1 MTPPETSDCNGS
13 AMASF
18 APATGSANPPRKP
31 IDIAH
36 EWLKKSHQEWNGHIS
51 TWTPE
56 QMDNYHRDLGLL
68 VDFVTD
74 CWPNSVSPPDSK

>member
-1 MTPPETSDCNGS
+1 MENTKDAIPP
-13 AMASF
+13 F
-18 APATGSANPPRKP
+18 AVAHGSANAPRKP

-36 EWLKKSHQEWNGHIS
+36 EWLKKNRQEWSGHIS

-56 QMDNYHRDLGLL
+56 QMNNYHRDLGLL

-74 CWPNSVSPPDSK
+74 CWPNTSSSATAGQ

>member
-1 MTPPETSDCNGS
+1 
-13 AMASF
+13 MAIGGVGMKLGASR
-18 APATGSANPPRKP
+18 GLANPPRNP

-36 EWLKKSHQEWNGHIS
+36 EWLKKSRQEWNGHMS

-68 VDFVTD
+68 VDFATD
-74 CWPNSVSPPDSK
+74 CWPNESPLPFGSDRAVHL

>member
-1 MTPPETSDCNGS
+1 MSTPQPT
-13 AMASF
+13 
-18 APATGSANPPRKP
+18 P

-36 EWLKKSHQEWNGHIS
+36 RWLKKRMEECGGLMS

-56 QMDNYHRDLGLL
+56 EMDRYHRDLGLL

-74 CWPNSVSPPDSK
+74 CWPSSDQPKANNED